1 MHSKNYIVLI
11 IFTSYL
17 LVYLMLFYTDHKISE
32 KLNTAL
38 HREEEDWKLLESL
51 DPFKDIVTIKELAR
65 KKYSSRRDILQTT
78 CDKIKGWVTV

>member
-32 KLNTAL
+32 KLNTVL
-38 HREEEDWKLLESL
+38 HQEEEDWKLLETL
-51 DPFKDIVTIKELAR
+51 DPFN
-65 KKYSSRRDILQTT
+65 SS
-78 CDKIKGWVTV
+78 